1 MSTDGQFFAHA
12 SGSSGQREK
21 STLKSCPNG
30 RGTCTR
36 PLRLGRRHEP
46 LPWLEWIRLHGR
58 CERMQAKHWRN
69 WSGCQ
74 HYPDPYGTLAQ
85 RSDKCFFFPFWSTQ
99 ESVDRCSVDNNV
111 SWSTVLC
118 PLETCKTQR
127 HCTGLQH
134 IASLCCCMEH
144 LSQVISSP
152 FRLAFA
158 GHRLGWKLLLFG
170 FLHPQENWLA
180 ANWWGCSCGGQR
192 AGLLFQFFSHVFLI
206 FLPRSKR
213 RVKHMKKCHRN
224 HPGVNSEG
232 WEEPRFRMLNCW
244 VCWVLGK
251 SGSLGNQMPIVC
263 QKEINSDLEQAKTT
277 SEAAA
282 GS

>member
-1 MSTDGQFFAHA
+1 MGNSLRMQMDQAGNGRRARYSTIVRGL
-12 SGSSGQREK
+12 SIIVGCSNILE
-21 STLKSCPNG
+21 TLKSCPNG

-46 LPWLEWIRLHGR
+46 LPWLERIRLHGR
-58 CERMQAKHWRN
+58 CKRMQAKHWRN

-85 RSDKCFFFPFWSTQ
+85 RSDKWYFFPFWSTP

-118 PLETCKTQR
+118 PLETCKLRDTA
-127 HCTGLQH
+127 LVYMH

-192 AGLLFQFFSHVFLI
+192 AGLLFQCFFSC
-206 FLPRSKR
+206 LPYLPSK
-213 RVKHMKKCHRN
+213 
-224 HPGVNSEG
+224 
-232 WEEPRFRMLNCW
+232 
-244 VCWVLGK
+244 
-251 SGSLGNQMPIVC
+251 I
-263 QKEINSDLEQAKTT
+263 
-277 SEAAA
+277 
-282 GS
+282 